1 MDYRFRRK
9 KLRDQLPANM
19 DALLVTHLP
28 NVRYLSGFT
37 GSAGVL
43 VVAGGNSILFT
54 DGRYRQQAKDEAST
68 SKVVIANS
76 SALAAAAKWITDRK
90 VRVIGIEADHMT
102 VGMRSAFRRMLPAG
116 TGCEKREAKLS
127 SSGW

>member
-1 MDYRFRRK
+1 
-9 KLRDQLPANM
+9 M

-28 NVRYLSGFT
+28 NIRYLSGFT

-102 VGMRSAFRRMLPAG
+102 VSMRSALQANASCWYTVARDA
-116 TGCEKREAKLS
+116 KRSRVYPHGEGRGRTTAHS
-127 SSGW
+127 